1 MEPPEPLKFLFRLAG
16 PAVQPLNQVVG
27 GSCHNDC
34 IVPLK
39 PQACR
44 DTVTPVSALSHRNS
58 GQTAVRLLLILALL
72 GLVFAF
78 LIVTARN
85 YIEVDEIELPNL
97 IGMDIS
103 EATAV
108 LARENIAAVSYP
120 ETIRDAAIDE
130 VTSQTPPPGT
140 LVRRGRTVSLGV
152 HNPPGQARAPVL
164 IGLTAEEA
172 LALAAEENL
181 NLGQTNYAHNDA
193 PAGIVISQSPEPGS
207 GVDPA
212 VGLQVTV
219 SRGPE
224 LPPVPMPD
232 VRGEMLDDAEQRLR
246 AAGFIS
252 VSRVATGTTLN
263 RPGSV
268 ISQEPSAGTVVDRS
282 TPVFL
287 GYGLAGSTVVQVPA
301 TAGRNSTMA
310 QATLR
315 SAGLVPGS
323 IEYVDEPAVPLG
335 SVIRTVPAA
344 GSYTL
349 VDTPVRLVVNAAPGS
364 VALDEPSFSEPAVP
378 AAPGP
383 GPDLF
388 PEGELGSR
396 SVPFEFNPADQGIQA
411 LMEQRYDIMVV
422 VEDDQGERT
431 VLERNLPGG
440 EAISTSVT
448 VYGDALLRMYINGI
462 FYMAWRP

>member
-1 MEPPEPLKFLFRLAG
+1 MSAFR
-16 PAVQPLNQVVG
+16 
-27 GSCHNDC
+27 
-34 IVPLK
+34 
-39 PQACR
+39 
-44 DTVTPVSALSHRNS
+44 HRNS
-58 GQTAVRLLLILALL
+58 GRTAVRLLLILALL
-72 GLVFAF
+72 GLVLAF
-78 LIVTARN
+78 LVVFARS

-103 EATAV
+103 DATEL
-108 LARENIAAVSYP
+108 LARDNIVPLAYP
-120 ETIRDAAIDE
+120 ETIRNAAIDE
-130 VTSQTPPPGT
+130 VTSQTPPAGT
-140 LVRRGRTVSLGV
+140 VVRRGRTVSLGV

-172 LALAAEENL
+172 LALTRAENL
-181 NLGQTNYAHNDA
+181 NLGQIDYAHNDA
-193 PAGIVISQSPEPGS
+193 PAGIVISQTPEPGS
-207 GVDPA
+207 NVDPT
-212 VGLQVTV
+212 VGLQVVV

-232 VRGEMLDDAEQRLR
+232 VRGQMLDDAEQRLR

-252 VSRVATGTTLN
+252 VSRVATGTTAN

-268 ISQEPSAGTVVDRS
+268 MNQEPVAGTMVDRS

-287 GYGLAGSTVVQVPA
+287 GYGLASATVVQVPSVGGR
-301 TAGRNSTMA
+301 TASTA
-310 QATLR
+310 QGQLR
-315 SAGLVPGS
+315 SAGLIPASV
-323 IEYVDEPAVPLG
+323 EYVDEPSVAMG
-335 SVIRTVPAA
+335 SVVRTIPSA

-349 VDTPVRLVVNAAPGS
+349 VNTPVRLVVNAAPGT
-364 VALDEPSFSEPAVP
+364 VPIDEPVFSEPSLP
-378 AAPGP
+378 TAPE
-383 GPDLF
+383 LF

-396 SVPFEFNPADQGIQA
+396 SITFDFNPADQGIQS
-411 LMEQRYDIMVV
+411 LMEQRYDLTVV

-440 EAISTSVT
+440 EAISTTLT